1 MLQINL
7 FLTLLCLWL
16 FVYLNNKFL
25 RISRINRVRFQL
37 FALRDRLAVLAM
49 KGEIDQSG
57 DEYKT
62 LRHMVNESIK
72 VLDSFSIVSFLK
84 HIVQISQDKELQKR
98 LSKIIS
104 SLEGHGN
111 KDFREIVFQY
121 FKIMRTTFDS
131 HTRFLMKVFLPMII
145 ILVSPIVV
153 WKKMC
158 KQKADSLQAAE
169 QYFEK
174 TASQLVAV

>member
-25 RISRINRVRFQL
+25 RISRINGVRFQL
-37 FALRDRLAVLAM
+37 FALRDRLALIAM
-49 KGEIDQSG
+49 KGDIDQSG

-62 LRHMVNESIK
+62 LRHMVNASIK

-84 HIVQISQDKELQKR
+84 HSIHISQDKELQKR
-98 LSKIIS
+98 LNKIIY
-104 SLEGHGN
+104 SLEKHGN

-121 FKIMRTTFDS
+121 FKIMITTFDS
-131 HTRFLMKVFLPMII
+131 HTRFLMKVFLPMVIV
-145 ILVSPIVV
+145 LMTPFVV
-153 WKKMC
+153 WKKIC

-174 TASQLVAV
+174 TANKLIPV

>member
-1 MLQINL
+1 MIQINL

-25 RISRINRVRFQL
+25 KVTRINRVRFQL

-49 KGEIDQSG
+49 KSDIDKSG

-72 VLDSFSIVSFLK
+72 VLDSFSIVTFLK
-84 HIVQISQDKELQKR
+84 HYIHISQDKELQKR
-98 LSKIIS
+98 LNKIIG
-104 SLEGHGN
+104 SLEGHCN
-111 KDFREIVFQY
+111 QDFREIVFQY
-121 FKIMRTTFDS
+121 FKIMKTTFEG
-131 HTRFLMKVFLPMII
+131 HTRFLMKVFLPIVIVLMT
-145 ILVSPIVV
+145 PFVV

-174 TASQLVAV
+174 TANKLLAA